1 MTLREQ
7 LLHLASL
14 FAAQPEGG
22 ASLSTVSSR
31 IFNDGKALARITSGG
46 DLTTGNFEKALRWFS
61 ANWPDGAAWPESVP
75 RPDPAVTGNQ
85 QEVFPS

>member
-1 MTLREQ
+1 MELRQ
-7 LLHLASL
+7 TLLHLADTYQ
-14 FAAQPEGG
+14 AARRL
-22 ASLSTVSSR
+22 SRSRVSTVV
-31 IFNDGKALARITSGG
+31 FNDGKVLDRLANGSDITVGR
-46 DLTTGNFEKALRWFS
+46 LEEAFRWFS